1 MRVTNSMI
9 SNSSQ
14 VHIGNAKNLLML
26 RQNQYSTGKKIQRP
40 SDNPTVA
47 IRALQLR
54 TTYAKIEQYH
64 DQNVGDAMDWMD
76 ATETALK
83 NIAGPSGILVNMKG
97 YLNQGANDPLDVKQ
111 RNSVLSTLKEYAE
124 AVFEDE
130 ANQKHSDRYIFTGY
144 RTDTSMVF
152 PEHTTNLQYDIVQK
166 LDSNNINAIKVV
178 TGGASY
184 GASKTAED
192 YAKEVPKESKAYCM
206 QLSYDKCRGPVV
218 DNTTTPPTVTN
229 ANVTIELKNS
239 VAYTNAAGTNVAADT
254 VTPLKVL
261 SISSDQANVY
271 TIDQYNKDNGT
282 NYDAIFIYDKGEI
295 VMTDSVYSDIQAGKS
310 EITVKYGKD
319 EFDKNDIRPEMY
331 FECESYN
338 VTSKK
343 TLSYVDPR
351 GQNLDFEVNFSQSA
365 TVNTQAVDAISTDIY
380 RVIDYIERM
389 VNEANVVDEKLAE
402 VEKKIANTPDTD
414 TATLTN
420 LNKLK
425 EMLEQEQALRKG
437 TMTEAFGMGLTMVEK
452 AEDQVNVALADV
464 GTRYKRLQMTQEKL
478 ADQKLDTQEQ
488 MSDNEDV
495 DIADA
500 YINMTEAYDL
510 YTGALSSTA
519 KILGNSLLNYI

>member
-47 IRALQLR
+47 IRSLQLR
-54 TTYAKIEQYH
+54 TTYAQIEQYH
-64 DQNVGDAMDWMD
+64 DRNVGDAMSWMD
-76 ATETALK
+76 ATEKALT

-166 LDSNNINAIKVV
+166 LDGSNINAIKVIS
-178 TGGASY
+178 GGATY
-184 GASKTAED
+184 GAGKTAED
-192 YAKEVPKESKAYCM
+192 YAKEVPKETKAYCM
-206 QLSYDKCRGPVV
+206 QLSYDKCRGPET
-218 DNTTTPPTVTN
+218 DANGNVTD

-239 VAYTNAAGTNVAADT
+239 VAYTDAVGNNVAADT
-254 VTPLKVL
+254 VKTLNVL
-261 SISSDQANVY
+261 SISSDEANAY
-271 TIDQYNKDNGT
+271 NIDQYNKDNGT
-282 NYDAIFIYDKGEI
+282 NYDAIFVYDKGEI
-295 VMTDSVYSDIQAGKS
+295 VMTDDTYSDIQAGKS
-310 EITVKYGKD
+310 EITVNYGKD

-338 VTSKK
+338 LTSKK
-343 TLSYVDPR
+343 TVTYADPK
-351 GQNLDFEVNFSQSA
+351 GQNIDFEVNFSQSA

-414 TATLTN
+414 AASLAN
-420 LNKLK
+420 LKKLK

-437 TMTEAFGMGLTMVEK
+437 AMTEAFGMGLTMVEK

>member
-40 SDNPTVA
+40 SDDPTVA

-54 TTYAKIEQYH
+54 TTYAQIEQYH
-64 DQNVGDAMDWMD
+64 DRNVGDAMDWMS
-76 ATETALK
+76 ATEQALK
-83 NIAGPSGILVNMKG
+83 NIAGPTGILVNMKG

-130 ANQKHSDRYIFTGY
+130 ANQKFSDRYIFTGY

-166 LDSNNINAIKVV
+166 LDAGNINAIKVV

-184 GASKTAED
+184 ADGKTAVD
-192 YAKEVPKESKAYCM
+192 YAKEVPKETKAYCM
-206 QLSYDKCRGPVV
+206 QLAYDNCRGPET
-218 DNTTTPPTVTN
+218 DASGAVTG
-229 ANVTIELKNS
+229 AGVTITLES
-239 VAYTNAAGTNVAADT
+239 TVAYTDSSGASVAAGDVKSLN
-254 VTPLKVL
+254 VL
-261 SISSDQANVY
+261 SVTSEEANAY
-271 TIDQYNKDNGT
+271 NIEQYNKDNGT
-282 NYDAIFIYDKGEI
+282 SYDAIFIYDQGEI
-295 VMTDSVYSDIQAGKS
+295 VFTEDAYSDIQAGKS
-310 EITVKYGKD
+310 GITVKYGKD

-343 TLSYVDPR
+343 TLTYSDPR
-351 GQNLDFEVNFSQSA
+351 GQDIDYEVNFSQSA

-389 VNEANVVDEKLAE
+389 VNEANEVDAKIAE
-402 VEKKIANTPDTD
+402 VDKKIANTPATD
-414 TATLTN
+414 TASLAD

-437 TMTEAFGMGLTMVEK
+437 AMSEAFSMGLTMVDK

-464 GTRYKRLQMTQEKL
+464 GTRYKRLQMTEEKL
-478 ADQKLDTQEQ
+478 TDQKLDTREQ
-488 MSDNEDV
+488 MSANEDV